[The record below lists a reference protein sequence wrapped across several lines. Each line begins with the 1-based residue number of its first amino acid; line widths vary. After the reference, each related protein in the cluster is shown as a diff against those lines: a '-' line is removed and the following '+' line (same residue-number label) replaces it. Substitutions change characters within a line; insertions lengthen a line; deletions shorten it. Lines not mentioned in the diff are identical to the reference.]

1 MFRIVIFGSRHYKD
15 YDQFE
20 AACDRLLAK
29 RHPDIEIVEGDCQG
43 PDNMAEIYAAKRGY
57 QHRKFPADWKRL
69 GKKAGFVRN
78 NQMAQ
83 YVSEN
88 MPNAGG
94 ISFWDGVSKGTS
106 MMISLLKDR
115 KIPIKIIS
123 VPLMIKGAGRSS
135 SRSQQNDPLSDILTA
150 GRPRKRKISPIVVD
164 GEELIPD
171 IKDKPK
177 PKKSAIPVDPGWK
190 NIYQAAHE
198 RWFAKEY
205 PKTYADKHYCEPNYP
220 DPKTTNGITSIII
233 DHLKWE
239 GHYSNRQNVMG
250 RQIGGITKTRSG
262 ATFDD
267 RKYIKSSTR
276 KGASDISAAIYG
288 RMIAIEVKNEHTKDT
303 MKENQEKEQKRVEAA
318 GGVYVVIQ
326 SVGQY
331 FAWYE
336 KYMADHPQQ
345 PSLFL

>member
-1 MFRIVIFGSRHYKD
+1 MTFKVIIASGKD
-15 YDQFE
+15 FND
-20 AACDRLLAK
+20 AALLTEK
-29 RHPDIEIVEGDCQG
+29 LDFYLQSKQPDIEIVTGFSLTSDALAKSYATSKNYPVKHFPG
-43 PDNMAEIYAAKRGY
+43 GFRHMAAMIRYSNAAIIF
-57 QHRKFPADWKRL
+57 HD
-69 GKKAGFVRN
+69 GK
-78 NQMAQ
+78 
-83 YVSEN
+83 
-88 MPNAGG
+88 
-94 ISFWDGVSKGTS
+94 SKGADQL
-106 MMISLLKDR
+106 IRDCKDSNVNT
-115 KIPIKIIS
+115 KVITYAPIAK
-123 VPLMIKGAGRSS
+123 PDKRSS
-135 SRSQQNDPLSDILTA
+135 SQSQQNDPLSDILTA
-150 GRPRKRKISPIVVD
+150 GRPRKRKISPIIVD
-164 GEELIPD
+164 GVELIPD
-171 IKDKPK
+171 IKEKPK

-267 RKYIKSSTR
+267 RKFIKASTR
-276 KGASDISAAIYG
+276 KGASDISAAIHG

-345 PSLFL
+345 PNLFGS